1 MFKKFVKKA
10 FKRIKKVLK
19 NPGRALKKG
28 LGKIG
33 KAFGKLGPIGSIALS
48 LMLPGI
54 GAAWSTFGNFAAGV
68 SGPMGAILRGI
79 STAGNA
85 IGTVYSSVTD
95 LVSGTLNKVTGGSF
109 ARPGAVNA
117 KGESIY
123 NAGGSDKL
131 SNWVGTKLDDFRM
144 KAGLPTANIT
154 PDSAMAD
161 ATKLGDDLKN
171 KGFEATSSSN
181 FTEGTVVPKDIDRFS
196 KGSLLSPKETPGLQS
211 INYATG
217 ETTPI
222 PTSLSGKDL
231 DITFNIDKPSLTSLK
246 NNGQTTDIITGF
258 KQDVQY
264 VGANDIEIKSLTPE
278 YTSVSTSDLTK
289 DQLYQSNRL
298 SKFQQNLE
306 MNNEKLLKSIGENPN
321 FNDFDLLR
329 QETAKLATVAG
340 GAAAIQTGEEEE
352 SGGGYT
358 PIQITDLPTDVSTSN
373 DYTKAYGAQYAQAGY
388 TGVPS
393 MEGFAQ
399 AGFYGGDPYSFSQ
412 VLRNNKVAVPT
423 ATVRI

>member
-1 MFKKFVKKA
+1 MFKKFVKKT
-10 FKRIKKVLK
+10 FKSLKKVLK
-19 NPGRALKKG
+19 NPGRAIKKG

-33 KAFGKLGPIGSIALS
+33 KAFGKLGPIGTIALS
-48 LMLPGI
+48 LMMPGI

-68 SGPMGAILRGI
+68 SGPMGAVLRGI

-85 IGTVYSSVTD
+85 IGTVYSKASE
-95 LVSGTLNKVTGGSF
+95 LVSGTLDKITGGAST
-109 ARPGAVNA
+109 
-117 KGESIY
+117 
-123 NAGGSDKL
+123 KL
-131 SNWVGTKLDDFRM
+131 SNWVGTKLDDFRL

-181 FTEGTVVPKDIDRFS
+181 FTEGTVVPKDVDRFS
-196 KGSLLSPKETPGLQS
+196 KGSLLSPKETSGVQS

-217 ETTPI
+217 ETTPV
-222 PTSLSGKDL
+222 PTSLSSKDI
-231 DITFNIDKPSLTSLK
+231 DVSFSVDKPSLASVK
-246 NNGQTTDIITGF
+246 SQGQTTDIITGF
-258 KQDVQY
+258 KQDVQF

-278 YTSVSTSDLTK
+278 YTSISTSDLTK

-306 MNNEKLLKSIGENPN
+306 MNNKRILDGVEANPN

-329 QETAKLATVAG
+329 QQAARLATVAG
-340 GAAAIQTGEEEE
+340 GAAAIQTGQTEEE
-352 SGGGYT
+352 SGGYT
-358 PIQITDLPTDVSTSN
+358 PIEITDLPTDVSTSN
-373 DYTKAYGAQYAQAGY
+373 DYTKAYGTQFAQAGY
-388 TGVPS
+388 TGMPS

>member
-10 FKRIKKVLK
+10 FKKIKKVLK

-54 GAAWSTFGNFAAGV
+54 GAAWTTFGNFAAGV
-68 SGPMGAILRGI
+68 SGPMGAVLQGI

-85 IGTVYSSVTD
+85 IGSVYSSVTD
-95 LVSGTLNKVTGGSF
+95 LVSGTLNKVTGGTF
-109 ARPGAVNA
+109 ARPGTA
-117 KGESIY
+117 GY
-123 NAGGSDKL
+123 QAGGSDKL

-181 FTEGTVVPKDIDRFS
+181 FTEGSIVPKDVDRFS
-196 KGSLLSPKETPGLQS
+196 KGSLLAPKETSGIQS

-217 ETTPI
+217 ETTPV
-222 PTSLSGKDL
+222 PTSLSSKD
-231 DITFNIDKPSLTSLK
+231 INVSFSVDKPSLASLK
-246 NNGQTTDIITGF
+246 SDGQTTDIITGF
-258 KQDVQY
+258 KQESKF

-278 YTSVSTSDLTK
+278 YTSISTSDLTK
-289 DQLYQSNRL
+289 DQLYQNNRL

-306 MNNEKLLKSIGENPN
+306 MNNKRILDGVEANPN
-321 FNDFDLLR
+321 FSDFDLLR
-329 QETAKLATVAG
+329 QQTKKLATVAG
-340 GAAAIQTGEEEE
+340 GAAAMQTGEGEEAQ
-352 SGGGYT
+352 SSY
-358 PIQITDLPTDVSTSN
+358 PQYAITDLPTDVSTSN
-373 DYTKAYGAQYAQAGY
+373 DYTKAYGTQFAQAGY
-388 TGVPS
+388 TGMPS

>member
-1 MFKKFVKKA
+1 MFKKFVKKT
-10 FKRIKKVLK
+10 FKSLKKVLK
-19 NPGRALKKG
+19 NPGRAIKKG

-33 KAFGKLGPIGSIALS
+33 KAFGKLGPIGTIALS
-48 LMLPGI
+48 LMMPGI

-68 SGPMGAILRGI
+68 SGPMGAVLRGI

-85 IGTVYSSVTD
+85 VGNIYSSITGM
-95 LVSGTLNKVTGGSF
+95 VSKTLDTVTGGAST
-109 ARPGAVNA
+109 
-117 KGESIY
+117 
-123 NAGGSDKL
+123 KL
-131 SNWVGTKLDDFRM
+131 SNWVGTKLDDFRL

-161 ATKLGDDLKN
+161 ATKLGDDLKT
-171 KGFEATSSSN
+171 KGFSEATTSSN
-181 FTEGTVVPKDIDRFS
+181 FTEGSVVPKDVDRFS
-196 KGSLLSPKETPGLQS
+196 KGSLLSPKETSGVQS

-217 ETTPI
+217 ETTPV
-222 PTSLSGKDL
+222 PTSLSSKDI
-231 DITFNIDKPSLTSLK
+231 DVSFSVDKPSLASVK
-246 NNGQTTDIITGF
+246 SQGQTTDIITGF
-258 KQDVQY
+258 KQDVQF

-278 YTSVSTSDLTK
+278 YTSISTSDLTK
-289 DQLYQSNRL
+289 DQLYQNNRL

-306 MNNEKLLKSIGENPN
+306 MNNKRILDGVENNPN

-329 QETAKLATVAG
+329 QQTAKLATVAG
-340 GAAAIQTGEEEE
+340 GAAAIQTGQTEEG
-352 SGGGYT
+352 SGSYT
-358 PIQITDLPTDVSTSN
+358 PVQITDLPTDVSTSN
-373 DYTKAYGAQYAQAGY
+373 DYTKAYGTQFAQAGY
-388 TGVPS
+388 TGMPS

>member
-1 MFKKFVKKA
+1 MFKKFVKKT
-10 FKRIKKVLK
+10 FKNLKKVLK
-19 NPGRALKKG
+19 NPGRAIKKG

-33 KAFGKLGPIGSIALS
+33 KAFGKLGPIGTIALS

-68 SGPMGAILRGI
+68 SGPMGAVLRGI

-85 IGTVYSSVTD
+85 IGTVYSKASE
-95 LVSGTLNKVTGGSF
+95 LVSGTLDKITGGAST
-109 ARPGAVNA
+109 
-117 KGESIY
+117 
-123 NAGGSDKL
+123 KL
-131 SNWVGTKLDDFRM
+131 SNWVGTKLDDFRL

-171 KGFEATSSSN
+171 KGFQAPSTIADADVGLKDGNSLLKKSS
-181 FTEGTVVPKDIDRFS
+181 TAVTTPKELSASDIDIS
-196 KGSLLSPKETPGLQS
+196 
-211 INYATG
+211 
-217 ETTPI
+217 
-222 PTSLSGKDL
+222 
-231 DITFNIDKPSLTSLK
+231 FNVDKPSLASVK
-246 NNGQTTDIITGF
+246 SQGQTTDIITGF

-289 DQLYQSNRL
+289 DQLYQNNRL

-306 MNNEKLLKSIGENPN
+306 MNNKRILDGVENNPN

-329 QETAKLATVAG
+329 QQTAKLATVAG
-340 GAAAIQTGEEEE
+340 GAAAIQTGQTEEG
-352 SGGGYT
+352 SDSYT
-358 PIQITDLPTDVSTSN
+358 PVQITDLPTDVSTSN
-373 DYTKAYGAQYAQAGY
+373 DYTKAYGTQFAQAGY
-388 TGVPS
+388 TGMPS

>member
-10 FKRIKKVLK
+10 FKRIKKILK
-19 NPGRALKKG
+19 NPGRAIKKG

-33 KAFGKLGPIGSIALS
+33 KAFGKLGPIGTIALS
-48 LMLPGI
+48 LMMPGI

-68 SGPMGAILRGI
+68 SGPMGAVLRGI

-85 IGTVYSSVTD
+85 IGTVYSKASE
-95 LVSGTLNKVTGGSF
+95 LVSGTLDKITGGAST
-109 ARPGAVNA
+109 
-117 KGESIY
+117 
-123 NAGGSDKL
+123 KL
-131 SNWVGTKLDDFRM
+131 SNWVGTKLDDFRL

-161 ATKLGDDLKN
+161 ATKLGEDLAN
-171 KGFEATSSSN
+171 KGFEAPSTIADTSVIS
-181 FTEGTVVPKDIDRFS
+181 KDVDRFS
-196 KGSLLSPKETPGLQS
+196 KGSLLSPKETSGVQS

-217 ETTPI
+217 EATPV
-222 PTSLSGKDL
+222 PTSLSSKDI
-231 DITFNIDKPSLTSLK
+231 DISFSVDKPSLASVTSQ
-246 NNGQTTDIITGF
+246 GETTDIITGF

-289 DQLYQSNRL
+289 DQLYQNNRL

-306 MNNEKLLKSIGENPN
+306 INNKRILDGVEANPN

-329 QETAKLATVAG
+329 QQTAKLATVAG
-340 GAAAIQTGEEEE
+340 GAAAIQTGQTEEG
-352 SGGGYT
+352 SGSYT
-358 PIQITDLPTDVSTSN
+358 PVQITDLPTDVSTSN
-373 DYTKAYGAQYAQAGY
+373 DYTKAYGTQFAQAGY
-388 TGVPS
+388 TGMPS

>member
-1 MFKKFVKKA
+1 MFKKFVKKT
-10 FKRIKKVLK
+10 FKNLKKVLK
-19 NPGRALKKG
+19 NPGRAIKKG

-33 KAFGKLGPIGSIALS
+33 KAFGKLGPIGTIALS

-68 SGPMGAILRGI
+68 SGPMGAVLRGI

-85 IGTVYSSVTD
+85 IGTVYSKASE
-95 LVSGTLNKVTGGSF
+95 LVSGTLDKITGGAST
-109 ARPGAVNA
+109 
-117 KGESIY
+117 
-123 NAGGSDKL
+123 KL
-131 SNWVGTKLDDFRM
+131 SNWVGTKLDDFRL

-161 ATKLGDDLKN
+161 ATKLGEDLKN
-171 KGFEATSSSN
+171 KGFSEATTSSN
-181 FTEGTVVPKDIDRFS
+181 FTEGSVVPKDVDRFS
-196 KGSLLSPKETPGLQS
+196 KGSLLSPKETSGVQS

-217 ETTPI
+217 EATPV
-222 PTSLSGKDL
+222 PTPLSSKDI
-231 DITFNIDKPSLTSLK
+231 DVSFSVDKPSLASVK
-246 NNGQTTDIITGF
+246 SQGQTTDIITGF
-258 KQDVQY
+258 KQDVQF

-289 DQLYQSNRL
+289 DQLYQNNRL

-306 MNNEKLLKSIGENPN
+306 MNNKRILDGVEANPN

-329 QETAKLATVAG
+329 QQTAKLATVAG
-340 GAAAIQTGEEEE
+340 GAAAIQTGQTEEE
-352 SGGGYT
+352 SGSYA

-373 DYTKAYGAQYAQAGY
+373 DYTKAYGTQFAQAGY
-388 TGVPS
+388 TGMPS